1 MALLN
6 CLLAAWYGLPFV
18 SPNNY
23 MVTAINGTGVVIESV
38 YVLIFLVFAA
48 KKEKGRTMAL
58 LFGIL
63 ANDLSA
69 AITLYESSSNPTI
82 TLNNLNSLLYIC
94 SEALSNSNTRQSAI
108 DFGFKLFCNHSNE
121 NLKPNEATLT
131 AVARLAAANGDGD
144 YAFDLAQSVMKQCAA
159 PKLRTFTPA
168 LNCFCGAG
176 AADRAYEVEEHVV
189 LAGPQM
195 ERALPAMNTIERE
208 HQPNFKEF
216 KEWLEQHSEYETL
229 VDGANIRLYQQNFAH
244 CGFSITQLDAVVK
257 EVHRKT
263 QQQPLVV
270 LHRKRVLSL
279 LENADEQAGNWSW
292 KEGEIKEARSAL
304 LEKGKIPNGFGCF
317 LGAMQLI
324 LYCIYRKNNEDVKKA
339 TIDGSLEMGLANPQ
353 QPKNIQS

>member
-1 MALLN
+1 MSN
-6 CLLAAWYGLPFV
+6 QNTRRKKQKQTP
-18 SPNNY
+18 
-23 MVTAINGTGVVIESV
+23 ESQFRCT
-38 YVLIFLVFAA
+38 LDQCS
-48 KKEKGRTMAL
+48 KSK
-58 LFGIL
+58 
-63 ANDLSA
+63 DLSA

-108 DFGFKLFCNHSNE
+108 DFGFKLFRNHSNE

-144 YAFDLAQSVMKQCAA
+144 YAFDLAKSVMKQCAA

-176 AADRAYEVEEHVV
+176 AADKAYEVEEHVV
-189 LAGPQM
+189 SAGPQM

-229 VDGANIRLYQQNFAH
+229 VDGANIGLYQQNFAH
-244 CGFSITQLDAVVK
+244 GGFSITQLDAVVK

-270 LHRKRVLSL
+270 LHRKRVLLL
-279 LENADEQAGNWSW
+279 LENADEQADDGGANVCATRGRELMSPPHSRCEELMGMGWGRVDV
-292 KEGEIKEARSAL
+292 ENL
-304 LEKGKIPNGFGCF
+304 LPKD
-317 LGAMQLI
+317 
-324 LYCIYRKNNEDVKKA
+324 DVKGTGAGK
-339 TIDGSLEMGLANPQ
+339 S
-353 QPKNIQS
+353 